1 MCADCKN
8 LLILFAISRSAFFGQ
23 DSKMF
28 KEKSMLRRGKKEKLS
43 FGVICYF
50 RDVVQA
56 SFGYEILIL

>member
-23 DSKMF
+23 DSKKF
-28 KEKSMLRRGKKEKLS
+28 KEKSMLRQGKKEKLP

-50 RDVVQA
+50 RDVVQV
-56 SFGYEILIL
+56 SYEILIL